1 MSRFPV
7 CRYNKDQSRTKL
19 KLDNLRF
26 YKLFLFEGFK
36 IYLKMAANG
45 VLKMTYLSMRGMP
58 ITFNS
63 HGWFCKRYT
72 RIVYKFLTVLYE
84 IRLEKHE

>member
-45 VLKMTYLSMRGMP
+45 VLKMTYLSMRGLLLHLTLMVDFLSA
-58 ITFNS
+58 I
-63 HGWFCKRYT
+63 RELYT
-72 RIVYKFLTVLYE
+72 NF
-84 IRLEKHE
+84 